1 METSKINI
9 SKIKLFY
16 LSERYGQIFEQFT
29 RSDNIPNIAYNLYI
43 AVPTIIFN
51 VVYLNSIKFSRDI
64 KIFLGADCSQKL
76 LLISVHFGNICFKFG
91 NVI

>member
-29 RSDNIPNIAYNLYI
+29 RSDNIPYIAYNLCI
-43 AVPTIIFN
+43 AVPTLIFN
-51 VVYLNSIKFSRDI
+51 MVNLNSIQFSRDI

-76 LLISVHFGNICFKFG
+76 LGISKHFGNIYCKFG
-91 NVI
+91 KVI